1 MEDGAPIHRSN
12 APKIWREKRR
22 LKKLDWPPS
31 SPDLN
36 PIENLWYIMKVRV
49 NCRFREGMTLEDL
62 RNDLIEVWNA
72 FDSEY
77 YNKLIESMPRRM
89 RAVVAAKGGPTRW

>member
-1 MEDGAPIHRSN
+1 
-12 APKIWREKRR
+12 
-22 LKKLDWPPS
+22 
-31 SPDLN
+31 
-36 PIENLWYIMKVRV
+36 MKVRV